1 MVIGM
6 KNSIELP
13 RVAGGFSGDALS
25 YCACRP

>member
-1 MVIGM
+1 MVKSM

-13 RVAGGFSGDALS
+13 RVAGGFTSDALS